1 MEMTVVAT
9 MVTDETQR
17 LLAKNRLNGVSFD
30 VHAST

>member
-1 MEMTVVAT
+1 MVAT

-17 LLAKNRLNGVSFD
+17 LLAKNRLKGVSFE